1 MIRFFLIGIYYPL
14 LLIWGIIGNTLCLR
28 VLLSKKFANNSTCQ
42 YLSILALIDILFI
55 FMRSSKHIYKFF
67 FNVTIFNMSKW
78 ICRLLT
84 FISST
89 LTHMA
94 SWILVIVNF
103 DRYFLITNHYR
114 YRTSNLIRV
123 VYSTSLLILVVTL
136 CNLYYFFILGKK
148 IYLFFIVLNEFSV
161 NDTFYFREI
170 SFFFFYFYE

>member
-67 FNVTIFNMSKW
+67 LNVIIFNISKW

-84 FISST
+84 FISSA

-94 SWILVIVNF
+94 SWILISIDIF
-103 DRYFLITNHYR
+103 SLQIIIDIIHRMLF
-114 YRTSNLIRV
+114 IRQ
-123 VYSTSLLILVVTL
+123 VY
-136 CNLYYFFILGKK
+136 
-148 IYLFFIVLNEFSV
+148 
-161 NDTFYFREI
+161 
-170 SFFFFYFYE
+170 